1 VSKVFIE
8 TFLLGSKM
16 ANSTPQ
22 RHNSEVKLIEIYEN
36 VFFQVN
42 KQKVPSFQQ
51 FTLYLI
57 TPR

>member
-1 VSKVFIE
+1 
-8 TFLLGSKM
+8 M